1 MKSLVLVLLGSL
13 LSQRVHSSTAKRDNC
28 KPFTASF
35 CQGMGYTTSPYP
47 SGALGYS
54 LQQIGQMVES
64 NCSPGIATLMCRT
77 AVPECGS
84 DSDSRKKPCRALC
97 ERVKTDCTAAFRA
110 KRLYWPT
117 RLRCEALPESNCA
130 QGHEVPV
137 TPEPVVLCQAITIPF
152 CKDLPYTH
160 TILPNILGHKNQD
173 DASLEVHTFAP
184 LIHAGCSPDM
194 KPFLCSVYTPEC
206 VLGKPRPPCRT
217 LCERARSGCEPLLKQ
232 FGFQWP
238 QGLRCEAFTT
248 ESCDYW
254 KNAAPPAT
262 CQPITLSLCNDL
274 PYTETILPNI
284 LGHRTQEEAGLQMHQ
299 FVPLIKVDCSAH
311 LRTFLC
317 SAYTPKCVSGKP
329 KPPCRL
335 LCEQVRSS
343 CEPLMKRFGFQWPD
357 SLRCEAFS
365 TETCKDYGVGISGQ
379 ICEPITVPLCQGL
392 PYNQTITP
400 NLLGHT
406 SQREAMMKMSFFNG
420 IVQTVCSEDI
430 RLFLCM
436 VYVPR
441 CVEGGIQR
449 PCRALCE
456 GAKQGCEGLMASFG
470 VSWPDELHCDAF
482 PEDTCATEDS
492 KPEMLNAEG
501 LLARLNAGGYSVHG
515 KSLSLKTGRLL
526 LTLMDADKSGDLDL
540 MEVFKLEHF
549 VSVVRREYVESYES
563 RTPPSVTQTQLKKAI
578 SSREFDLDDETFRA
592 LWNEFQTG
600 DGIGYD
606 EYMAVLAKLQ
616 VLKARFQAH
625 LQNLPCDCQVAT
637 FSFKQFMKSAI
648 F

>member
-13 LSQRVHSSTAKRDNC
+13 LSQRVHSNTAKRDNC

-35 CQGMGYTTSPYP
+35 CQ
-47 SGALGYS
+47 
-54 LQQIGQMVES
+54 
-64 NCSPGIATLMCRT
+64 GIATLMCRT

-254 KNAAPPAT
+254 KNAATPAT

-365 TETCKDYGVGISGQ
+365 TETCKDYGVGLSGQ

-456 GAKQGCEGLMASFG
+456 GAKQGCEGLMANFG

-492 KPEMLNAEG
+492 KPE
-501 LLARLNAGGYSVHG
+501 
-515 KSLSLKTGRLL
+515 
-526 LTLMDADKSGDLDL
+526 ADKSGDLDL

-549 VSVVRREYVESYES
+549 VSVVRREYVESYQS